1 MLEPG
6 LGVNQRAYHLVQ
18 PLTAVS
24 TTAAEIWGHQEAVTR
39 KFLAPLDLYLNQQS
53 VVDQSFHAWD
63 LSGDLSG
70 CQNNNAGGD
79 MLALSHEKTEGDLQL
94 LTA

>member
-39 KFLAPLDLYLNQQS
+39 
-53 VVDQSFHAWD
+53 
-63 LSGDLSG
+63 DLSG

-79 MLALSHEKTEGDLQL
+79 MVALSHEKTEGDLQL

>member
-24 TTAAEIWGHQEAVTR
+24 TTAAEIRGHQEAVTR
-39 KFLAPLDLYLNQQS
+39 RR
-53 VVDQSFHAWD
+53 
-63 LSGDLSG
+63 
-70 CQNNNAGGD
+70 NNNAGGD
-79 MLALSHEKTEGDLQL
+79 MLAPSHEKTEGDLQL